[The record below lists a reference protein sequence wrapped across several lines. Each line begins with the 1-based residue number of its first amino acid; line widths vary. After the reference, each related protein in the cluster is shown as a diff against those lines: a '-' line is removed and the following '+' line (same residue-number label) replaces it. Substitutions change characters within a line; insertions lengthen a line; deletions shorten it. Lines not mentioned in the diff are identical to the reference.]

1 MIRLIS
7 DLAPCVP
14 AYGLALEEALFEAVR
29 NGGNDTLR
37 LWVNGRAVI
46 IGRSQSIAAEVDQP
60 QAKTLGVPILRRL
73 SGGGTVYHYP
83 GNLNVSLM
91 LRDGRP
97 LGGVKQAFR
106 SCGEAI
112 ARSLGKLGCTIT
124 VRENSLSIGEKK
136 IAGAAQA
143 RRGNALLYHTTL
155 LVESDEIPMKQLLRA
170 AHENY
175 QPIGVPSRP
184 HPTTTIAEATG
195 HPLSLEETGRG
206 IVVEFCRLLNS
217 SADVGSLN
225 VDEGKCAQK
234 LATEKYESAEWNNC
248 H

>member
-37 LWVNGRAVI
+37 LWVNERAVI
-46 IGRSQSIAAEVDQP
+46 IGRSQSAAAEVNLEEAEKLAIP
-60 QAKTLGVPILRRL
+60 VLRRI
-73 SGGGTVYHYP
+73 SGGGTVYQYP

-112 ARSLGKLGCTIT
+112 ARSLGELGCTIT
-124 VRENSLSIGEKK
+124 VRENSLSVGEKK

-143 RRGNALLYHTTL
+143 RRGNALLYHSTL
-155 LVESDEIPMKQLLRA
+155 LVKPDTIPMECLLRA
-170 AHENY
+170 ANRNY
-175 QPIGVPSRP
+175 RPIAVPSRP
-184 HPTTTIAEATG
+184 NPTTTIAEAAG
-195 HPLSLEETGRG
+195 QDLSLEEIGRG
-206 IVVEFCRLLNS
+206 IVVEFCRLLHS
-217 SADVGSLN
+217 SADVGSLD
-225 VDEGKCAQK
+225 VDERKCAQK
-234 LATEKYESAEWNNC
+234 LATEKYGSVEWNNC
-248 H
+248 R

>member
-7 DLAPCVP
+7 DFAPCGP

-29 NGGNDTLR
+29 RGSEDTLR

-46 IGRSQSIAAEVDQP
+46 IGRSQSAAAEVDQS

-91 LRDGRP
+91 LRDGRS
-97 LGGVKQAFR
+97 LGGVKQTFR

-112 ARSLGKLGCTIT
+112 ARSLGGVGFTIT
-124 VRENSLSIGEKK
+124 VRENSLFVGEKK

-143 RRGNALLYHTTL
+143 RRGNALLYHSTL
-155 LVESDEIPMKQLLRA
+155 LVKPDTVPMECLLRA
-170 AHENY
+170 VHGDY
-175 QPIGVPSRP
+175 HPIGVPSRSY
-184 HPTTTIAEATG
+184 PTTTIAEATG
-195 HPLSLEETGRG
+195 QNLPLEEIGRG
-206 IVVEFCRLLNS
+206 IVVEFCRLLHSPAN
-217 SADVGSLN
+217 AGSLD
-225 VDEGKCAQK
+225 VDEQKCAQK
-234 LATEKYESAEWNNC
+234 LTTEKYGSSEWNNYR
-248 H
+248 

>member
-14 AYGLALEEALFEAVR
+14 AYGLALEEALLEAVR
-29 NGGNDTLR
+29 NGCGDTLR

-112 ARSLGKLGCTIT
+112 ARSLGKLGCEIT
-124 VRENSLSIGEKK
+124 VQENSLSIGEKK
-136 IAGAAQA
+136 ISGAAQA
-143 RRGNALLYHTTL
+143 RRGNALLYHSTL
-155 LVESDEIPMKQLLRA
+155 LVKPDTIPMECLLRA
-170 AHENY
+170 ANRNY
-175 QPIGVPSRP
+175 RPIGVPSRP

-195 HPLSLEETGRG
+195 QDLSLEEIGQR
-206 IVVEFCRLLNS
+206 IIVEFCRLLHSPAN
-217 SADVGSLN
+217 AGSLD
-225 VDEGKCAQK
+225 VDERKCAQK
-234 LATEKYESAEWNNC
+234 LTTEKYESDEWNHC
-248 H
+248 R

>member
-14 AYGLALEEALFEAVR
+14 AYGLALEEAVFEAVR
-29 NGGNDTLR
+29 NGCDDTLR
-37 LWVNGRAVI
+37 LWVNRRAVI
-46 IGRSQSIAAEVDQP
+46 IGRSQSAAAEVNLEEAEKLAIP
-60 QAKTLGVPILRRL
+60 VLRRI

-91 LRDGRP
+91 LRDGRS
-97 LGGVKQAFR
+97 LGGVKQTFR
-106 SCGEAI
+106 FCGEAI
-112 ARSLGKLGCTIT
+112 ASSLGRLRCTIT
-124 VRENSLSIGEKK
+124 VRENSLFVGGEK

-155 LVESDEIPMKQLLRA
+155 LVEPDETPMEQLLRA

-175 QPIGVPSRP
+175 RPIGVPSRP

-195 HPLSLEETGRG
+195 QILSLEEIGQR
-206 IVVEFCRLLNS
+206 IVVELCRLLHRS
-217 SADVGSLN
+217 TCEGSLD
-225 VDEGKCAQK
+225 VDERKCAQK
-234 LATEKYESAEWNNC
+234 LATEKYESVEWNNC
-248 H
+248 R